1 MSVRERERGC
11 ADPFPFL
18 DESVQEK
25 KEKEMHNRRNGEE
38 KNGGRKHEC

>member
-1 MSVRERERGC
+1 MSVRERERERE
-11 ADPFPFL
+11 DVQIPFL

-25 KEKEMHNRRNGEE
+25 KEKEMHNRRNEE